1 MLEQTDAPPL
11 SPSDT
16 DGSSRPAANSLRP
29 TGWRTW
35 TKAILSV
42 ALVYHIAAIV
52 IAPAS
57 IPPSSELIRGSWRY
71 VGPYLQFLYLNHG
84 FHFFA
89 PDPGAATIVRYVAE
103 LPDGTERTGQ
113 VPNKRTMWPRLL
125 YHRHFMLT
133 EYLATSD
140 SMDPR
145 VQPLVIRAL
154 ARAIGQREGAQ
165 AVSLSRLAHL
175 LPDMEAVRSGITLED
190 SRLYEEQPLGRFEC
204 KDL

>member
-1 MLEQTDAPPL
+1 MLE
-11 SPSDT
+11 
-16 DGSSRPAANSLRP
+16 PAATSSISAPIQESAAPVIGPPRRS
-29 TGWRTW
+29 GWGTVTR
-35 TKAILSV
+35 AILSV
-42 ALVYHIAAIV
+42 ALIYHIAAIL

-103 LPDGTERTGQ
+103 MPDGSERTGQ

-140 SMDPR
+140 SMDPK
-145 VQPLVIRAL
+145 VQPLVIRAM
-154 ARAIGQREGAQ
+154 ARAIGQREGAR

-204 KDL
+204 AEL